1 MEIRPAIATI
11 KTGKELKRWYWLKEE
26 LVAYCKQ
33 NAIVYSGGKF
43 TILERIAKKL
53 DGKKLISKTNTKAVS
68 IFDWHGAPLTPNT
81 IISDNY
87 KNSQNVRR
95 FFKVHCVEKFH
106 FSIPFMKWMKANTG
120 KKLKDAIIEWKRL
133 QKIVSDKSFK
143 SVIPAHNQYNQY
155 IRDFFADNPGKTL
168 KDARH
173 YWKLKRQLP
182 VQRHRYERS
191 DLKL

>member
-1 MEIRPAIATI
+1 MET
-11 KTGKELKRWYWLKEE
+11 
-26 LVAYCKQ
+26 
-33 NAIVYSGGKF
+33 F
-43 TILERIAKKL
+43 T
-53 DGKKLISKTNTKAVS
+53 
-68 IFDWHGAPLTPNT
+68 
-81 IISDNY
+81 
-87 KNSQNVRR
+87 
-95 FFKVHCVEKFH
+95 
-106 FSIPFMKWMKANTG
+106 
-120 KKLKDAIIEWKRL
+120 
-133 QKIVSDKSFK
+133 KIVSDKSFK